1 MTLPHVRRCAIIG
14 HTFTPRDAHIEMNFL
29 RPIAFSCVLMLGFP
43 IAYAQNYP
51 VKPVRILMGFPAGS
65 TVDVLIR
72 PLAQRL
78 TETFGQ
84 QFVVDNRAGATGV
97 IASELVAKAAPD
109 GYTLLGTPSSA
120 ITSTPHLSRVP
131 FDPLRD
137 FVSVA
142 QINHFSYVLITHPS
156 VPAKNVGEL
165 IALAKAKP
173 GTLTYGSSGVG
184 SAFHLA
190 GELFRLMAK
199 IDVVHVPYKGGPPA
213 VTDMMGGR
221 LDFMFY
227 SLAVVRQQ
235 IEAGRLRALGVTGE
249 RRDPLLPNVPTVAE
263 SGLRGYEMGGGHV
276 ILAPAATPRDALVKL
291 NAAILKALGTPE
303 MQELW
308 ARQGMEIALTTLDQ
322 AAARLRGDYER
333 YGKLIKDAGIK
344 AE

>member
-1 MTLPHVRRCAIIG
+1 MLSFVLKTCSATAILFAVMCNCA
-14 HTFTPRDAHIEMNFL
+14 F
-29 RPIAFSCVLMLGFP
+29 
-43 IAYAQNYP
+43 AQAYP

-97 IASELVAKAAPD
+97 IASELVAKSTPD

-120 ITSTPHLSRVP
+120 ITSTPHLNRVP

-173 GTLTYGSSGVG
+173 GVLTYGSSGVG
-184 SAFHLA
+184 SAF
-190 GELFRLMAK
+190 
-199 IDVVHVPYKGGPPA
+199 
-213 VTDMMGGR
+213 
-221 LDFMFY
+221 
-227 SLAVVRQQ
+227 
-235 IEAGRLRALGVTGE
+235 
-249 RRDPLLPNVPTVAE
+249 
-263 SGLRGYEMGGGHV
+263 
-276 ILAPAATPRDALVKL
+276 
-291 NAAILKALGTPE
+291 
-303 MQELW
+303 
-308 ARQGMEIALTTLDQ
+308 
-322 AAARLRGDYER
+322 
-333 YGKLIKDAGIK
+333 
-344 AE
+344 